1 MSYQPKI
8 YDEEIKNITIY
19 EPILHDEERLSVYPL
34 KRPDIWDFY
43 QKHKSAFWTAEEID
57 LADDLNDW
65 NKLKQDEKYFIEMT
79 LGFFAASDLIVNEH
93 LSHDFIEK
101 LTLLELQIY
110 YRFQAMMEDIHST
123 TYADMINAYVVDPK
137 RKNELFNAVKEIPC
151 VQKKGD
157 WAKKYIYSGSDDNEV
172 KRWVRRLVVFSA
184 VEGIFFSGSF
194 CSIFWLKKRGL
205 MPGLTFSNELIS
217 RDEGMH
223 RDTACYVYKHLIENK
238 LDENEVI
245 QIIAEAVDIEK
256 EFVTKSL
263 PVDLIGMN
271 SRLMCEYIEYV
282 ADHLLLNLIGKKHY
296 NVNNPFDWM
305 VLISMQGKTNFFERR
320 VADYSR
326 AEVSEISFDQN
337 F

>member
-1 MSYQPKI
+1 MTS
-8 YDEEIKNITIY
+8 Y

-43 QKHKSAFWTAEEID
+43 QKHKSAFWTAEEVD

-65 NKLKQDEKYFIEMT
+65 NKLTNDEKYFIEMT

-123 TYADMINAYVVDPK
+123 TYADMINAYVTDPE
-137 RKNELFNAVKEIPC
+137 RKEKLFNAVREIPC

-157 WAKKYIYSGSDDNEV
+157 WAKKYIYSKNDSNEV
-172 KRWVRRLVVFSA
+172 ETWVRRLVVFSA

-223 RDTACYVYKHLIENK
+223 RDVACYVYKHLIQNK
-238 LDENEVI
+238 LSPDDVI
-245 QIIAEAVDIEK
+245 EIISEAVEIEK
-256 EFVTKSL
+256 EFVTQSL
-263 PVDLIGMN
+263 PVNIVGMN
-271 SRLMCEYIEYV
+271 SDLMCEYIEYV
-282 ADHLLLNLIGKKHY
+282 ADHLLVNLIGQKHY
-296 NVNNPFDWM
+296 NTSNPFDWM
-305 VLISMQGKTNFFERR
+305 VLISMQGKSNFFERR
-320 VADYSR
+320 VDSYAK
-326 AEVSEISFDQN
+326 AEVSEIKFDDD